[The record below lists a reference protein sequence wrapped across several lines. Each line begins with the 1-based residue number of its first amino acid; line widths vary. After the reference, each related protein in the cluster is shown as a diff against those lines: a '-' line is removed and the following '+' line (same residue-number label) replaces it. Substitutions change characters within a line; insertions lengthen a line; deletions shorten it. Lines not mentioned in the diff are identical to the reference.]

1 VAMIQVLGNLL
12 RIDTYAIIFK
22 ANETIERESMSVDD
36 NSDDESMNEPNPMV
50 RVIRTS
56 VNPTTDFDELLK
68 KQLDQMQDEEDY

>member
-1 VAMIQVLGNLL
+1 
-12 RIDTYAIIFK
+12 
-22 ANETIERESMSVDD
+22 
-36 NSDDESMNEPNPMV
+36 MNEPNPMV